1 MGTRCSCSTSSVWS
15 LLVYFDIEQG
25 GKPVGRIV
33 IGLFG
38 KVRTKR
44 NESLV
49 CCRCFFNVLRV
60 QNTQPPAPLP
70 QQQTVPKTT
79 ENFLELAKGT
89 HGFGY
94 AGSKFHRVI
103 KVCIENQCQYTQVG
117 SRGSVTT
124 LTSFFVTPL
133 PIAIHDSGSK

>member
-1 MGTRCSCSTSSVWS
+1 MGTRCSCSTSSSVWS
-15 LLVYFDIEQG
+15 LIVYFDIEQG

-38 KVRTKR
+38 KVRRSAMTP
-44 NESLV
+44 LV
-49 CCRCFFNVLRV
+49 CCRYFFNVIRV
-60 QNTQPPAPLP
+60 RSTQLPAPLP

-103 KVCIENQCQYTQVG
+103 KVCVENQCQIYLNRK
-117 SRGSVTT
+117 SS
-124 LTSFFVTPL
+124 L
-133 PIAIHDSGSK
+133 